1 MWSYC
6 QPISRL
12 YLHHLVCLLQMQEIG
27 ITARLDEVI
36 TAPAVIKHV
45 LNGQAALDHSVSN
58 WIWFNSLSIVVHFF
72 SMD

>member
-12 YLHHLVCLLQMQEIG
+12 YLHHLICLLQMQEIG

-58 WIWFNSLSIVVHFF
+58 WIWFKSLSIVVHFF

>member
-1 MWSYC
+1 
-6 QPISRL
+6 
-12 YLHHLVCLLQMQEIG
+12 MQEIG

-58 WIWFNSLSIVVHFF
+58 WIWFKSLSIVVHFF